1 MTIRPTTSRA
11 LAPSRQQGI
20 GLVEV
25 LVAMTVGLVLLG
37 GVGYM
42 FVGSKQ
48 MNTAQTDVVRL
59 QESTRNALDVLGTAL
74 RQAGYRLN
82 VDEDGIVG
90 EPIAGMADGDSD
102 ILILRHDPSWVV
114 DATPSPAI
122 PNRLL
127 GKERNCEGTEIVSN
141 NAVDPAKI
149 DSQINT
155 NLIVYQF
162 KVVNGK
168 LKCYA
173 DDSATPAGPG
183 VVVADNVER
192 MKITYGIGDG
202 KEAVTSYVA
211 SPTSDQFK
219 KVSVVRVSL
228 LLRGPSKGVTV
239 GTQTVKFNGADV
251 VTTDGQLRRVVTS
264 TFNVRNRARS

>member
-11 LAPSRQQGI
+11 LAPGRQQGI

-59 QESTRNALDVLGTAL
+59 QESTRNAFDVIGTAL

-82 VDEDGIVG
+82 VDMPAADDSIG
-90 EPIAGMADGDSD
+90 GMADGDSD

-141 NAVDPAKI
+141 NAVNPAKAGP
-149 DSQINT
+149 QINT
-155 NLIVYQF
+155 NLVMYQF
-162 KVVNGK
+162 KVVKGQ

-173 DDSATPAGPG
+173 DASATPAGPG

-202 KEAVTSYVA
+202 KEEVTSYVA
-211 SPTSDQFK
+211 SPTSDQFP

-228 LLRGPSKGVTV
+228 LLRGPSNGVTV
-239 GTQTVKFNGADV
+239 GSQTVKFNDADV
-251 VTTDGQLRRVVTS
+251 VTTDGHLRRVVTS